1 MKTDSK
7 EKNINKISLEENLKE
22 IIKDLG
28 VVKSAGSTDFIKS
41 SGNKDLDILITYI
54 NSTLSTLEKLKEKR
68 KKEIEDFQK
77 KNEELEE
84 TKKALTNILEDVE
97 EARNRS
103 ENEKNRTLSIIT
115 NLSDGLLVFNQEKK
129 LSLINSQAEIFF
141 DQKSSEVTGKSLLEL
156 ARFPA
161 FMSLVSLLGEEIKG
175 IFRKEISPRENL
187 VLEISAI
194 PIIEKEHMEFLII
207 LHDITREKMI
217 EKIKT
222 EFVSISAHQL
232 RTPLA
237 AIKWTLRMILDGDVG
252 EISEE
257 QRELLGK
264 TYISNERMINLI
276 NDLLDVTRIE
286 EGRYLYKPILAEIEP
301 IIQFALNASKGEI
314 DQKTLDVEFNRAA
327 TKMPKIMVDVEKIKL
342 AVQNFIENAIKYTP
356 AGGKIIISL
365 KIKNKEI
372 EFSIKDTGPGIPQD
386 QKERIFTKFFRGS
399 NIIKISTEGTGL
411 GLFITKNIVEAHGG
425 RVWFESEEGKGAT
438 FHFSLP
444 IKEGFGEFVKEF

>member
-1 MKTDSK
+1 MKMPSE
-7 EKNINKISLEENLKE
+7 EKNIGKISLEENLKE
-22 IIKDLG
+22 I
-28 VVKSAGSTDFIKS
+28 VKTLSEAKGAGSSDFIRS
-41 SGNKDLDILITYI
+41 SGNRDLDILIAYI

-97 EARNRS
+97 DARSRS
-103 ENEKNRTLSIIT
+103 EDEKNRTMSIIS
-115 NLSDGLLVFNQEKK
+115 NLSDGLMVFNQEKK
-129 LSLINSQAEIFF
+129 LSLINPQAEIFF
-141 DQKSSEVTGKSLLEL
+141 GRKSPEITGKSFAEL
-156 ARFPA
+156 AQFPT
-161 FMSLVSLLGEEIKG
+161 FMSLVNLLGEEIKG
-175 IFRKEISPRENL
+175 VFRKEISPSENL

-194 PIIEKEHMEFLII
+194 PIVEKEHTEFLII

-252 EISEE
+252 KISEE
-257 QRELLGK
+257 QKELLNK
-264 TYISNERMINLI
+264 TYMSNERMISLI

-286 EGRYLYKPILAEIEP
+286 EGRYLYKPILTEIEP
-301 IIQFALNASKGEI
+301 IIQFAVNSSKGEI
-314 DQKTLDVEFNRAA
+314 DQKNLTIEFDR
-327 TKMPKIMVDVEKIKL
+327 TVSKMPKVMVDVEKIKL
-342 AVQNFIENAIKYTP
+342 AVQNFLENAIKYTP
-356 AGGKIIISL
+356 SGGRITISL
-365 KIKNKEI
+365 KTDKKEI
-372 EFSIKDTGPGIPQD
+372 EFSIKDTGAGIPQD
-386 QKERIFTKFFRGS
+386 QKDRIFTKFFRGS

-411 GLFITKNIVEAHGG
+411 GLFITKNIIEAHGG
-425 RVWFESEEGKGAT
+425 RVWFESEEGKGAV
-438 FHFSLP
+438 FHFTLP